1 MKVILVDLVT
11 SHIFSMEMLVS
22 PNNVL
27 NGLVQSFALM
37 HSQLCKRHT
46 MAVEFD

>member
-11 SHIFSMEMLVS
+11 SHIFSMEMFVS

-37 HSQLCKRHT
+37 HSHLRKRHT
-46 MAVEFD
+46 MAVESD